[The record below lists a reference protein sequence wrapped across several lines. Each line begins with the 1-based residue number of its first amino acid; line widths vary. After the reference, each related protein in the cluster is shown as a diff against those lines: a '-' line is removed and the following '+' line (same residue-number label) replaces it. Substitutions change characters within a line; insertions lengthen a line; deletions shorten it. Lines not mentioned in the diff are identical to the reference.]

1 MQINPGNAASPAV
14 KTSSSS
20 SSELVRLEKRQEELK
35 RQLEEL
41 TSDKSADEKTRL
53 EQQRV
58 IQQELQAVQQRIAQ
72 LKAEQGQ
79 SSQDSQKNTQQA
91 PQGSGS
97 NNTGANIDEWV

>member
-1 MQINPGNAASPAV
+1 MPGWVSFTPTIPTKAGQISTGV
-14 KTSSSS
+14 DK
-20 SSELVRLEKRQEELK
+20 KRQEELK

-41 TSDKSADEKTRL
+41 TSDKSADEKTIL

-97 NNTGANIDEWV
+97 NNTGTNIDEWV